1 MSRSVPCRHLARAQG
16 WVVAC
21 STNRPGQTGV
31 SESCIQLRALAA
43 HKDLAWEDSSASKAV
58 LGGARVELA
67 GSLVAEEDRL
77 TGRSLAR
84 NVKLASSG
92 Q

>member
-1 MSRSVPCRHLARAQG
+1 M
-16 WVVAC
+16 
-21 STNRPGQTGV
+21 
-31 SESCIQLRALAA
+31 SESCIQLRALTA